1 MQGEPLH
8 MLDKRLG
15 SSAVWMMLLGWRV
28 LMCVVKP
35 FPSTERSGTGTYGPT
50 RRTLRTAHIQDHG
63 YPNSGL
69 GLFTPMTPWPL
80 SMFPLL
86 CVQ

>member
-35 FPSTERSGTGTYGPT
+35 FSSTERSGTGTYGPT
-50 RRTLRTAHIQDHG
+50 RRTLRTAHIQGHG
-63 YPNSGL
+63 YPNV

-80 SMFPLL
+80 STFPLL
-86 CVQ
+86 CMQ